1 MKKILIIV
9 AFLILNSANAQ
20 QITSAFNTDADG
32 WIVIGDATSAVP
44 NYLNEGGNP
53 GGYVSADDTATG
65 GVWYWSAPAKFLGDQ
80 STSLGK
86 NLSFDLK
93 QSAITSQFDDIDVSI
108 SNGSTTIVLD
118 LADNPGIDWTSY
130 SVTLDMS
137 TLWKI
142 DNIITGEIAT
152 SEQILAVLSNIISL
166 KIRGEYVSG
175 SDTGG
180 LDNVILQN
188 NLLAVSSVSTPKISL
203 YPNPTTG
210 LFNVASDLIL
220 QDSTIEV
227 LDLSGK
233 IVFTD
238 FKFKAKKPINI
249 SSLKP
254 GVYLVKMKYGDK
266 TFSQRIIKQ

>member
-32 WIVIGDATSAVP
+32 WIVIGDATSSVP

-80 STSLGK
+80 STSFGK

-93 QSAITSQFDDIDVSI
+93 QSAITSQFDDIDISI

-130 SVTLDMS
+130 SVTLDTS
-137 TLWKI
+137 TPWKI

-152 SEQILAVLSNIISL
+152 SEQILAVISNIISL